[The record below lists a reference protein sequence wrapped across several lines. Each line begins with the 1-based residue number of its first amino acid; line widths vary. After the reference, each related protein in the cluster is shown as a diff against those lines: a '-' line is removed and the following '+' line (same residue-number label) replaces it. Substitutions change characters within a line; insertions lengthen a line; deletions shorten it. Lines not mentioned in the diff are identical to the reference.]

1 MVKEPVEP
9 VGGAVELGGGC
20 PVVVAVEGVQLVKEG
35 LGGPGGAVEVAGKH
49 VGEPVGVV
57 GVPVGAAANEF
68 GCELL
73 GG

>member
-1 MVKEPVEP
+1 M
-9 VGGAVELGGGC
+9 
-20 PVVVAVEGVQLVKEG
+20 
-35 LGGPGGAVEVAGKH
+35 AGKH

>member
-1 MVKEPVEP
+1 MK
-9 VGGAVELGGGC
+9 
-20 PVVVAVEGVQLVKEG
+20 EGVC
-35 LGGPGGAVEVAGKH
+35 GPGGAVEVAGED

-57 GVPVGAAANEF
+57 GAPVGAASNEF

>member
-1 MVKEPVEP
+1 MK
-9 VGGAVELGGGC
+9 
-20 PVVVAVEGVQLVKEG
+20 EGVY
-35 LGGPGGAVEVAGKH
+35 GPGGAVEVAGED

-57 GVPVGAAANEF
+57 GVPVGAALDEL